1 MIHLDSTQM
10 RRSGVLAD
18 AVTGLEHTVAGTAQ
32 VHERGEGLHHEDPV
46 CLRPHRVQR
55 RHQLMHETRRIVTN
69 NSRDTKQ

>member
-1 MIHLDSTQM
+1 M

-18 AVTGLEHTVAGTAQ
+18 AVTGLEHTVSGTAQ

-55 RHQLMHETRRIVTN
+55 RHQLMHETKVIVT
-69 NSRDTKQ
+69 SKGRGAQKMTKP